1 VPDLSTFK
9 FATTHEWVRVDGDSA
24 TIGITDHA
32 QSQLGDV
39 IFVELPEVG
48 ARLEAGAKFGAI
60 ESVKAASDLY
70 APVGGTVSEVNPTL
84 SDSPE
89 VVNNDPY
96 GAGWMLRLR
105 DVGEGSVELLDEG
118 AYAALVG
125 D

>member
-1 VPDLSTFK
+1 MPDLSTFK